1 MSDKLA
7 FEKAVKLLRLGRT
20 STIEIVS
27 EIEEIG
33 CLDKPSWEILA
44 AAGAYLKEL
53 QNRAFDEAV
62 DSFQKGDSQLEIERR
77 LRALGFSPWDSQ
89 VVAGRAK
96 AKADAGT
103 QEAEQ

>member
-1 MSDKLA
+1 MNDQP
-7 FEKAVKLLRLGRT
+7 FNEAVRLLRRGEK
-20 STIEIVS
+20 SIEIIS
-27 EIEEIG
+27 YLEDMLG
-33 CLDKPSWEILA
+33 LDRPAWEILA